1 MACRVRIRLKKED
14 KNIETSAILNSG
26 FETDSPDIIIPVEIA
41 KKLGLWPFKEESA
54 MLLETG
60 GGEVS
65 LPYFISAVELELIL
79 GDREPKKTIVNVL
92 VNPYIHEVLISDYV
106 SSILGIIL
114 LDFKRGLWRLSDD
127 PINKIRESVEIEE
140 W

>member
-1 MACRVRIRLKKED
+1 
-14 KNIETSAILNSG
+14 
-26 FETDSPDIIIPVEIA
+26 
-41 KKLGLWPFKEESA
+41 
-54 MLLETG
+54 MLLEIG

-79 GDREPKKTIVNVL
+79 GDREPKKTMVNVL
-92 VNPYIHEVLISDYV
+92 INPYIHEVLISDYV

-114 LDFKRGLWRLSDD
+114 LDFKRGLWRVSDD

-140 W
+140 